1 VNPLHSTCSGALA
14 SSFSPPSSTSN
25 KQASRIVKPDNIGIG
40 RLAGSG
46 AYRLMLFDFSLSRT
60 PVENIHAGTKP
71 YLDPFLV
78 DRTPPRWDLQAERY
92 AAAVTL
98 HEMLT
103 GIPPTFG
110 DGLTDPAV
118 TDDEANPAIERFD
131 PALRDELAAFFARA
145 LRRDPA
151 ERFGNAE
158 EMLRAWRQAFAPL
171 ERSAIAPDSIEML
184 ARRLDR
190 TSSIAEVGY
199 GAEARAVLE
208 ERMNI
213 YTVAQLLGVP
223 RQQFRYLRPRRRQG
237 APRNPRASQTPGP
250 APSRP
255 HSRRHRRGRSG
266 PRQHRPVSRAANPA
280 PPRRR

>member
-1 VNPLHSTCSGALA
+1 
-14 SSFSPPSSTSN
+14 
-25 KQASRIVKPDNIGIG
+25 
-40 RLAGSG
+40 
-46 AYRLMLFDFSLSRT
+46 MLFDFSLSRT

-223 RQQFRYLRPRRRQG
+223 RQQFRYLSRVGDKVRREIRERAKRLAQLRPDLIPG
-237 APRNPRASQTPGP
+237 GIVEDDPARASVDRLAEQSFL
-250 APSRP
+250 A
-255 HSRRHRRGRSG
+255 
-266 PRQHRPVSRAANPA
+266 A
-280 PPRRR
+280 PPAMTSLRIEFSPAT